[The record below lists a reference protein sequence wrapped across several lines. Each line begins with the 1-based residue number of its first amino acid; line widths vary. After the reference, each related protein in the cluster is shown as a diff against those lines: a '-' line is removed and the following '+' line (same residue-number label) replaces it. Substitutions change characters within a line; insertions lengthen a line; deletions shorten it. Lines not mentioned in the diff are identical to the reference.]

1 MKDPTNVVALTK
13 TYTDNGLVATTKD
26 SRNNTTNYTYDGF
39 DRAKRRTFPN
49 SLYTE
54 VTSYDANSNVL
65 SVRNRDAST
74 VTFTYDALNRVATK
88 APSSMPTVTYIY
100 DLADR
105 LLTASKPVVG
115 GDASTG
121 TFTISYD
128 TAGRAYRE
136 TYPDGKQFTN
146 VLDANGNV
154 TKTTWPDGYFV
165 DRVYDKLNRL
175 TDIKLNGS
183 ATAAATYTWDAL
195 SRPTAITR
203 KNSTSTGFTWE
214 LDNDLATVS
223 QNFAGPTLLPGTLT
237 YTYGYNA
244 AGEVNSQTVSDSLYM
259 WHPGAAGTTSYGAA
273 DNVDH
278 YPTVGGVS
286 YSYNNNGDLTQVGA
300 TTTFGYN
307 TEQQLT
313 SLTKS
318 GVSTTYN
325 YDPYGRMVQTTSAG
339 TTSLEYFMGG
349 ALMGDYSSAGA
360 LQDRYIY
367 GALGEPLMKVSSGGV
382 ETFYHTDGA
391 GSVVATTDNTGNV
404 VNRYA
409 YSPFGETATPLSGT
423 KFGYQGAIF
432 DAPSGSYTDLS
443 GNLYSPALGRT
454 NQDAFTL
461 GSVANP
467 GNPQMAPMP
476 DQDFGRGALD
486 MLANGSQTNSYY
498 QDMVAQ
504 QAAEDARYQKMADD
518 MVKHIEERF
527 GKGGFGT
534 GKSWLTDL
542 DATAKRIL
550 DALRF
555 ILGDDDF
562 EYLKVKHSDSDN
574 IKKALEQAV
583 MNALGGL
590 TGKVSSRVIGGIG
603 KQVEKQVAQEFA
615 HILEATNEF
624 IRTPLG
630 RRFVDVTTDVARQEV
645 KSGPVSLTPFVKL
658 QVMKDNWIAQKDP
671 AKTPVWLFRPNA
683 AGEFGPSDGLR
694 TLLEQYKIPYII
706 SHK

>member
-1 MKDPTNVVALTK
+1 
-13 TYTDNGLVATTKD
+13 
-26 SRNNTTNYTYDGF
+26 
-39 DRAKRRTFPN
+39 
-49 SLYTE
+49 
-54 VTSYDANSNVL
+54 
-65 SVRNRDAST
+65 
-74 VTFTYDALNRVATK
+74 
-88 APSSMPTVTYIY
+88 
-100 DLADR
+100 
-105 LLTASKPVVG
+105 
-115 GDASTG
+115 
-121 TFTISYD
+121 
-128 TAGRAYRE
+128 
-136 TYPDGKQFTN
+136 
-146 VLDANGNV
+146 
-154 TKTTWPDGYFV
+154 
-165 DRVYDKLNRL
+165 
-175 TDIKLNGS
+175 
-183 ATAAATYTWDAL
+183 
-195 SRPTAITR
+195 
-203 KNSTSTGFTWE
+203 
-214 LDNDLATVS
+214 
-223 QNFAGPTLLPGTLT
+223 
-237 YTYGYNA
+237 
-244 AGEVNSQTVSDSLYM
+244 
-259 WHPGAAGTTSYGAA
+259 
-273 DNVDH
+273 
-278 YPTVGGVS
+278 
-286 YSYNNNGDLTQVGA
+286 
-300 TTTFGYN
+300 
-307 TEQQLT
+307 
-313 SLTKS
+313 
-318 GVSTTYN
+318 
-325 YDPYGRMVQTTSAG
+325 
-339 TTSLEYFMGG
+339 
-349 ALMGDYSSAGA
+349 MGDYSSAGA

-432 DAPSGSYTDLS
+432 DSPSGSYTDLS

-461 GSVANP
+461 GSLANP

-615 HILEATNEF
+615 HILQATNEF

-658 QVMKDNWIAQKDP
+658 QVMKDNLIAQADP
-671 AKTPVWLFRPNA
+671 TKTPVWLFRPNA
-683 AGEFGPSDGLR
+683 TGEFGPSDALR
-694 TLLEQYKIPYII
+694 ALLQQYNIPYIV